1 VTTQDVVVGHEP
13 THDNPLIN
21 DHPTGL
27 VAAGK
32 ADPTSQH
39 DRRQRRF
46 QRSCND
52 CRRKF
57 NVLGTLIA
65 GKQGIGKVIAR
76 AIRQLLPPTILRV
89 KGSPYDMDSSGEGG
103 LDGLLL
109 QEMI

>member
-1 VTTQDVVVGHEP
+1 MIVG
-13 THDNPLIN
+13 N
-21 DHPTGL
+21 DDFKE
-27 VAAGK
+27 AAMI
-32 ADPTSQH
+32 AEA
-39 DRRQRRF
+39 
-46 QRSCND
+46 N
-52 CRRKF
+52 F